1 MKRAFITVRYD
12 RMKNSEFQM
21 LCADIILLITSYN
34 AEEMHLT
41 NTFRRF
47 TDQKDL
53 LKNLDTKKRKMN
65 QSDNIISLRKRLDEM
80 VSAML
85 LNIKSLKRAK
95 FEDQEYEIEFL
106 YNYTRK
112 LFENYIH
119 ENVINK
125 DLSMNA
131 LIRQLDFKTEFYNAY
146 QHLGLLKFTDVFMS
160 LQQQIKVLG
169 ESRSADK
176 RKLPAV
182 GITIPSKEI
191 LADELR
197 FFLKSIEMTA
207 KEHPE
212 IDYSIL
218 IANIDFLLV
227 NSRRYVRNLATRRKN
242 AKIKEELNKAELN
255 KEELNKDVEN
265 EELES

>member
-12 RMKNSEFQM
+12 RMKNLEFKV
-21 LCADIILLITSYN
+21 LCGDIILLIESYN

-47 TDQKDL
+47 TDQKEL
-53 LKNLDTKKRKMN
+53 LENLSSKQRKMK

-80 VSAML
+80 VSALL

-95 FEDQEYEIEFL
+95 FENQEYEIVFV
-106 YNYTRK
+106 YDYTRK

-119 ENVINK
+119 ESVWNK
-125 DLSMNA
+125 DVSMNT
-131 LIRQLDFKTEFYNAY
+131 LIRQLEFKTEFYNAY

-160 LQQQIKVLG
+160 LQQQIKDLG
-169 ESRSADK
+169 ASRSADK

-182 GITIPSKEI
+182 GITIPSKET
-191 LADELR
+191 LTDDLR

-218 IANIDFLLV
+218 IANIDYLLV

-242 AKIKEELNKAELN
+242 AKTKAEE
-255 KEELNKDVEN
+255 KKAEEFEGFEDLKI
-265 EELES
+265 